1 MRITILVSNPKTGS
15 RTLAAAATMA
25 AALVEALDR
34 RNAVTKVID
43 LAHYRDRILDWDDH
57 GITERAAR
65 VATSEIVLVAS
76 PTYKASDTGI
86 LKAFV
91 DRYDQK
97 PWRQSIAVSL
107 MIENSP
113 RHALASDRA
122 MPPLLL
128 EMEAIMPC
136 RGLYVLASDL
146 DRFPGV
152 IADWLSDH
160 ITAIDRLLT
169 VG

>member
-1 MRITILVSNPKTGS
+1 M
-15 RTLAAAATMA
+15 
-25 AALVEALDR
+25 
-34 RNAVTKVID
+34 
-43 LAHYRDRILDWDDH
+43 
-57 GITERAAR
+57 
-65 VATSEIVLVAS
+65 
-76 PTYKASDTGI
+76 
-86 LKAFV
+86 

-113 RHALASDRA
+113 PHALASDQA

-160 ITAIDRLLT
+160 ITATDRLLT